1 LDAAKPDERSG
12 VTEAE
17 LERGLRHY
25 RNLFDNAPIPYVT
38 LDSLGIILDAS
49 LTYADL
55 VRRPRQA
62 LVHRP
67 LVRMLAEK
75 DRRAFYQ
82 HMRRCRRETS
92 ARTEVHLETLGGSV
106 PVEIDSHLAPKSGDE
121 TLRFH
126 TAIID
131 LRERHD
137 AEQARVTAERDRHR
151 AEEREK
157 EAHAL
162 NQAKDRFLAELSHE
176 LRTPLTPIVAAVTTL
191 TNETRL
197 PSDLRPTI
205 EMIRRNLEAEVRLI
219 DELLDVS
226 RIGRRRASV
235 ELEAVDGH
243 ATIRQVAH
251 ELEREFRAKRIAIS
265 LQLDARDAR
274 ILADPLRLHQI
285 VWNVASNALHNT
297 NPEGS
302 VVIATSN
309 VQDDLRIVVRD
320 DGVGIAPEQLD
331 NVFRPFFREDGKRG
345 GGLGLGLAIV
355 KGLIDAHRGSIRA
368 FSEGKGRGAT
378 FAIELPLRESALDEP
393 PRAKEPTP
401 ILSADR
407 RSVLL
412 VEDHDDTR
420 EALQMFLEMKGYVVR
435 LAHDVR
441 SALEA
446 ARQPFDVVV
455 CDIGL
460 PDGTGFDV
468 MREISGQRSVKGIA
482 LTGYGGPR
490 ERQLASEAGFTSHLT
505 KPVSGDKLMQAI
517 ESLFAN

>member
-1 LDAAKPDERSG
+1 
-12 VTEAE
+12 
-17 LERGLRHY
+17 
-25 RNLFDNAPIPYVT
+25 
-38 LDSLGIILDAS
+38 
-49 LTYADL
+49 
-55 VRRPRQA
+55 
-62 LVHRP
+62 
-67 LVRMLAEK
+67 MLAEK
-75 DRRAFYQ
+75 DRRAFYH

-92 ARTEVHLETLGGSV
+92 ARTEVHLEALGGSV
-106 PVEIDSHLAPKSGDE
+106 PVEIDSRLAPKTGDE

-137 AEQARVTAERDRHR
+137 AENARITADRGRHR
-151 AEEREK
+151 AEEREQ

-162 NQAKDRFLAELSHE
+162 NEAKDRFLAELSHE
-176 LRTPLTPIVAAVTTL
+176 LRTPLTPIVAAITTL

-226 RIGRRRASV
+226 RIGRRRPRLQ
-235 ELEAVDGH
+235 LEAVDGH
-243 ATIRQVAH
+243 ATIRQVTH
-251 ELEREFRAKRIAIS
+251 DLEPGFRAKRIALS

-285 VWNVASNALHNT
+285 VWNVVSNALYNT

-302 VVIATSN
+302 VVITTSN
-309 VQDDLRIVVRD
+309 IQDDLRIVVRD
-320 DGVGIAPEQLD
+320 DGVGIAREELD

-345 GGLGLGLAIV
+345 GGLGLGLTIV
-355 KGLIDAHRGSIRA
+355 KGLIDAHRGRVHA
-368 FSEGKGRGAT
+368 FSEGKGRGAI
-378 FAIELPLRESALDEP
+378 FAIELPMPESALAEP
-393 PRAKEPTP
+393 PSAKEPTP
-401 ILSADR
+401 AVSADR

-412 VEDHDDTR
+412 VEDHDDSR

-446 ARQPFDVVV
+446 AREPFDVVV

-468 MREISGQRSVKGIA
+468 MRQISGQRSVKGIA

-490 ERQLASEAGFTSHLT
+490 DHQLATEAGFASHLT
-505 KPVSGDKLMQAI
+505 KPVSGDKLVQTI
-517 ESLFAN
+517 ESLFAS